1 MSGSFFR
8 TATLLLLIVTQS
20 QPNLLKV
27 QNMKSLNSPDF
38 YLAFGSWKIG
48 PQTLRTVGPRPFPLY
63 RCRQLGSGHVLGIWA
78 VRGGQ
83 LGPYNWAQKPNWG
96 GAPPPTVKLAVRKI
110 FCTLSQRWSE
120 GVCFACIPL
129 QFEKQPFS
137 ESTLEPAPLSLFG
150 NTSKHLHRDQFR
162 SDICSPTL
170 LSVNYF
176 FFFNEN

>member
-96 GAPPPTVKLAVRKI
+96 GPPPPHGQAGSKKDILYAFPKMVGGCVFCLHSIAV
-110 FCTLSQRWSE
+110 
-120 GVCFACIPL
+120 
-129 QFEKQPFS
+129 
-137 ESTLEPAPLSLFG
+137 
-150 NTSKHLHRDQFR
+150 
-162 SDICSPTL
+162 
-170 LSVNYF
+170 
-176 FFFNEN
+176 